1 MLSLILVRHGSF
13 WIVWKKVGDFRKTPY
28 SWFLDKAVVLKA
40 IYCFRYCFLY
50 PSIKLCGNLP
60 IFSFY
65 SSKARLLNQ
74 KELGVEVK
82 LPSVRETYKISQ
94 TSIPEGESHT
104 FGWQLAQKLLP
115 NSTFQLRKT
124 LLRIKWS
131 SLVDESTTD
140 RSIAR
145 STRKLWRKI
154 SKQSKIN
161 EGAISLS

>member
-50 PSIKLCGNLP
+50 PSINLCGYLP

-82 LPSVRETYKISQ
+82 LPSVSQ

-104 FGWQLAQKLLP
+104 FGRQLAQKLLP

-140 RSIAR
+140 WSIAR

-154 SKQSKIN
+154 SKQSKISKC
-161 EGAISLS
+161 AISPA

>member
-1 MLSLILVRHGSF
+1 M
-13 WIVWKKVGDFRKTPY
+13 K
-28 SWFLDKAVVLKA
+28 
-40 IYCFRYCFLY
+40 
-50 PSIKLCGNLP
+50 
-60 IFSFY
+60 
-65 SSKARLLNQ
+65 SKS
-74 KELGVEVK
+74 GVEVK
-82 LPSVRETYKISQ
+82 LPSVRETYKLSR

-104 FGWQLAQKLLP
+104 FERELAQKLLP

-154 SKQSKIN
+154 SKQSKISK
-161 EGAISLS
+161 GAISPSH